1 MDPVVEDEASEAEEE
16 ERHWVTGIGW
26 KPGPAPAKTASR
38 AERMAISPSSPT
50 SAKNCAE
57 YVPRSSTHF
66 GPRFECPAGCGRAF
80 DHAPAAAA
88 HGKAC
93 TGEDD
98 GRRRSPVQRGDNK
111 RFPCPAGCARTFD
124 HAPAAAAHGKTCSGS
139 SVIPDDDWASTAR
152 SLLR

>member
-1 MDPVVEDEASEAEEE
+1 MEQVVEEASDEEEE

-50 SAKNCAE
+50 SAKNCSD
-57 YVPRSSTHF
+57 YVPRTSS
-66 GPRFECPAGCGRAF
+66 GRFECPAGCGRAF

-93 TGEDD
+93 NGEDD
-98 GRRRSPVQRGDNK
+98 GRRRSPV
-111 RFPCPAGCARTFD
+111 
-124 HAPAAAAHGKTCSGS
+124 
-139 SVIPDDDWASTAR
+139 
-152 SLLR
+152 